1 MPILLLLAVPMQW
14 SLYRYRRQ
22 YRRAWLHTVLVPRSR
37 WRQRLRGG
45 ALLWLWQSGLAA
57 GLSLLLLI
65 SLSRPIALPVWIAWV
80 LLAPLWVWGTSVL
93 RARALRDLQPEWAA
107 LTLYRL
113 RFLLAGGSMLALLV
127 LLALFQPTPDLTA
140 ASFAQTLSNHLRQDP
155 AESLLLTLGAD
166 TLNSL
171 DALRHWL
178 VWQMADH
185 IPRPALG
192 LLVLT
197 LVTVQEWLLVWP
209 MLVLFAGVH
218 QLIDPAALTARE
230 AGNASEPD

>member
-1 MPILLLLAVPMQW
+1 MQW

-22 YRRAWLHTVLVPRSR
+22 YRRAWLDTVLRPGSR
-37 WRQRLRGG
+37 WRHLLRGG
-45 ALLWLWQSGLAA
+45 PLLWLLQVSLAV

-65 SLSRPIALPVWIAWV
+65 SLSRPQHWLVWTAWL
-80 LLAPLWVWGTSVL
+80 LLAPLWVWLSARL
-93 RARALRDLQPEWAA
+93 SARAQQDLRPEWAV
-107 LTLYRL
+107 LVLYRL
-113 RFLLAGGSMLALLV
+113 RFLLTSSAMLLLLV
-127 LLALFQPTPDLTA
+127 ALALFQPAPDLTD
-140 ASFAQTLSNHLRQDP
+140 ASFRQTLSNFLHQHP
-155 AESLLLTLGAD
+155 ADSLLLSFGVDL
-166 TLNSL
+166 LNSL
-171 DALRHWL
+171 DGLRHWL

-197 LVTVQEWLLVWP
+197 LVTIQEWLLVWP